1 MPARGRTAA
10 FLVVFVALSL
20 AVTFAAGELFV
31 RFAGRYDPDGTFY
44 FRERPIPPY
53 SLPVTHAKRLVDEY
67 LRDPSG
73 YMQYHADLG
82 WTNRA
87 GSCTRDGRYCANSL
101 GLRSDREF
109 GRHAPEGVLRVA
121 LFGDSFIHGHD
132 VDLRG
137 SLAPQLEEALAAR
150 TIRAEALNFG
160 VGGFGMDQAYLRY
173 SRDGG
178 KLESDVVVM
187 GLQFE
192 NIARHLMVFRLIAYP
207 QSAIPFS
214 KPRYY
219 FDGPLLMTANRPT
232 VPPEKIPE
240 TLANF
245 HRSPLRRFETFFTE
259 KYRHHW
265 YLRSRLVAVL
275 VEFLRKDEADGLPNF
290 GALDGEGVV
299 LTRRILEMFRNDV
312 QVTGRPFLLVYL
324 PLKQNIEARLDGAAD
339 PAEPLLAVFRQSFT
353 VVDPTS
359 RLVEAARSGGVD
371 VVAPGHYTAI
381 GNRAVAEAL
390 AEAIGAM
397 GKRE

>member
-1 MPARGRTAA
+1 MPGRGRTAA
-10 FLVVFVALSL
+10 FVVIFVVFSL
-20 AVTFAAGELFV
+20 VLAFVAGEIIV
-31 RFAGRYDPDGTFY
+31 RFTGRYDPDGTFY

-73 YMQYHADLG
+73 YMQYDADLG
-82 WTNRA
+82 WTNRP
-87 GSCTRDGRYCANSL
+87 GSCTRDARYCANSL

-109 GRHAPEGVLRVA
+109 ARKPADGVLRVA

-137 SLAPQLEEALAAR
+137 SLAPQLEAALAAR
-150 TIRAEALNFG
+150 TIRSEVLNFG
-160 VGGFGMDQAYLRY
+160 VGGYGMDQAYLRY

-178 KLESDVVVM
+178 KVESDVVVM

-219 FDGPLLMTANRPT
+219 FDGPLLLTANRPT
-232 VPPEKIPE
+232 VPPERIPE

-245 HRSPLRRFETFFTE
+245 HRSPLRQFETFFTK

-265 YLRSRLVAVL
+265 YLRSRLIGVL
-275 VEFLRKDEADGLPNF
+275 VESLRRNATDPVPNL
-290 GALDGEGVV
+290 GALDGEGVI

-312 QVTGRPFLLVYL
+312 KVTGRPFLLVYL
-324 PLKQNIEARLDGAAD
+324 PLKQNIEAGLEGAAD
-339 PAEPLLAVFRQSFT
+339 PAEPLLALFRQSFT
-353 VVDPTS
+353 VVDPTA
-359 RLVEAARSGGVD
+359 RLVEAARSGGAD
-371 VVAPGHYTAI
+371 VVAPGHYTAA

-397 GKRE
+397 RK